1 MGGPS
6 DERLRLK
13 YKRAREAYATK
24 TKPIRDA
31 EYLEAIHEL
40 AVEKMSKAQAIWL
53 DYNDR
58 VRPVLDEFGITGT
71 TRVMYYVFGRRLLS
85 FCLNYSEN
93 VWGNFAEG
101 LKLHYTTAHRLNP
114 ECLDRIIEVTT
125 AFAREIKG
133 GPEVTEGGGQET

>member
-1 MGGPS
+1 MGGPT

-13 YKRAREAYATK
+13 FQRARVAYAIK
-24 TKPIRDA
+24 TKPIKDA
-31 EYLEAIHEL
+31 EYLKAVHEL
-40 AVEKMSKAQAIWL
+40 AVEKMSMAQAVWL
-53 DYNDR
+53 EYNDR

-93 VWGNFAEG
+93 MWDNFAEG
-101 LKLHYTTAHRLNP
+101 LKQHYTTSYRLNH
-114 ECLDRIIEVTT
+114 ECLDRIIRLTT

-133 GPEVTEGGGQET
+133 GPEVMEGGGQET